1 MRLSLSFIEL
11 LSCLAQGHEVGAAGF
26 GSLLQFCL
34 VERSEV
40 ELLFS
45 FATPPLEDDLVAR
58 FHLAKLLRVDD
69 EDPALGAPV
78 FRGAADGDF
87 LSADLEDG
95 QIAAK
100 KWLGAVDS
108 DFIRFAAIDGFQTRD
123 CIWLALG
130 KSGTDGENQHRG
142 GRQGPGVHRSSTD
155 FIDHERDPSQTSP
168 PPGCLWG
175 ADAAMK
181 IASPSSKG
189 GPFITEKPGKRMA
202 DVACPFG
209 YGAPMRTVAWI
220 LSLALGTTAPAVG
233 PGGTRPS
240 VDQVLDSISQLVEFR
255 GVAISPDGAS
265 VAWVEA
271 VRGKDGPLPERS
283 IISVLARVGAHRR
296 ARRRRAAGLTRA
308 RGARVFRSPRG
319 AQHA

>member
-11 LSCLAQGHEVGAAGF
+11 FSCLAQVHEVGAAGF

-58 FHLAKLLRVDD
+58 LHLAKFLRVDD

-78 FRGAADGDF
+78 FRGTADGDF
-87 LSADLEDG
+87 LIADLEDG

-100 KWLGAVDS
+100 KWLRAVDS

-123 CIWLALG
+123 SIWLVALG

-155 FIDHERDPSQTSP
+155 FIDHERDPFSEEKDNRIGKRGHPT
-168 PPGCLWG
+168 PGCVWG

-181 IASPSSKG
+181 IASS
-189 GPFITEKPGKRMA
+189 
-202 DVACPFG
+202 
-209 YGAPMRTVAWI
+209 
-220 LSLALGTTAPAVG
+220 
-233 PGGTRPS
+233 
-240 VDQVLDSISQLVEFR
+240 
-255 GVAISPDGAS
+255 
-265 VAWVEA
+265 
-271 VRGKDGPLPERS
+271 
-283 IISVLARVGAHRR
+283 
-296 ARRRRAAGLTRA
+296 
-308 RGARVFRSPRG
+308 
-319 AQHA
+319 